1 IISDQ
6 CIEKLFIEDSI
17 IEHCE
22 LSGNNFVKAEFTNCI
37 FKNCDFSNTVLSESV
52 LYKCEFINCK
62 MLGLDISE
70 AYINTNLFLENNM
83 EMVNLS

>member
-1 IISDQ
+1 MSIVKIDSINLKKMSFFDIYDFEDFFLENALIENEIISDQ

-37 FKNCDFSNTVLSESV
+37 FKN
-52 LYKCEFINCK
+52 
-62 MLGLDISE
+62 
-70 AYINTNLFLENNM
+70 
-83 EMVNLS
+83 